1 MILHS
6 TKYSFY
12 SMKLLPFLA
21 ILALATGSVAFA
33 QTSPVSR
40 VTPPA
45 QEGLAIQS
53 NETLAFLGDSI
64 TRNGAA
70 MPGGYVCLVISG
82 LQANG
87 ITVTPYPAGIG
98 GHKSNQM
105 LERLDADVLSK
116 KPTWMTLSCGVN
128 DVWAG
133 DRGIPLDQYKVNMT
147 AIVDQAQAAGVKVMI
162 LTATMIGEQPANP
175 NNVKIATYNDFLRQL
190 AKEKRCLLADL
201 SADMFAALNPEIKD
215 RNQLTV
221 DGVHMNPVGD
231 QIMATGVLR
240 AFGMNESQLL
250 RARNYW
256 IAMPEIACK
265 VDAKGGVTFGQY
277 QQLRELA
284 AKQNRSIEDLAS
296 AQLTKALETLVPPR
310 TAAKH

>member
-1 MILHS
+1 
-6 TKYSFY
+6 
-12 SMKLLPFLA
+12 MKLLPFLA
-21 ILALATGSVAFA
+21 VLALATGSVAFA
-33 QTSPVSR
+33 QTAPVSSA
-40 VTPPA
+40 TPSV
-45 QEGLAIQS
+45 QQGLAIQS

-64 TRNGAA
+64 TQFGANL
-70 MPGGYVCLVISG
+70 PGGYVRLVISG

-87 ITVTPYPAGIG
+87 VPVTPYPAGMG
-98 GHKSNQM
+98 GNKSNQM
-105 LERLDADVLSK
+105 LERLEKDVLSK

-133 DRGIPLDQYKVNMT
+133 DKGIPLDQYKVNMA

-175 NNVKIATYNDFLRQL
+175 NNVKLATYNDFLRQL
-190 AKEKRCLLADL
+190 AKEKHCLLADVR
-201 SADMFAALNPEIKD
+201 ADVEAALNPEIKG

-221 DGVHMNPVGD
+221 DGVHMNPAGD

-240 AFGMNESQLL
+240 AFGMNESQLQK
-250 RARNYW
+250 ARNYW

-265 VDAKGGVTFGQY
+265 IDAKGGVTLRQY
-277 QQLRELA
+277 QQLREMA

-296 AQLTKALETLVPPR
+296 EQLTKALETLVPPQ
-310 TAAKH
+310 TAAKP

>member
-1 MILHS
+1 
-6 TKYSFY
+6 
-12 SMKLLPFLA
+12 MKLLPFLA
-21 ILALATGSVAFA
+21 AIALSAGSVALA
-33 QTSPVSR
+33 QTSPAPSAAQA
-40 VTPPA
+40 PA
-45 QEGLAIQS
+45 GVAVKS
-53 NETLAFLGDSI
+53 NESIAFLGDSI

-70 MPGGYVCLVISG
+70 MPGGYVCLVLSG
-82 LQANG
+82 LKANG

-98 GHKSNQM
+98 GDKSNQM
-105 LERLDADVLSK
+105 LERLDSDVLSK

-147 AIVDQAQAAGVKVMI
+147 AIVDQAQAAGAKVMI

-190 AKEKRCLLADL
+190 AKEKHCLLADL
-201 SADMFAALNPEIKD
+201 SADMFAALNPEVKG

-231 QIMATGVLR
+231 QIMAVGVLR
-240 AFGMNESQLL
+240 AFGLSESQLKK
-250 RARNYW
+250 AREFW

-265 VDAKGGVTFGQY
+265 VEAKGGVTFGQY
-277 QQLRELA
+277 QQLLEMA
-284 AKQNRSIEDLAS
+284 AKQNRSIETIAS
-296 AQLTKALETLVPPR
+296 EQLTKALETLVPPQ
-310 TAAKH
+310 TAAKP

>member
-1 MILHS
+1 
-6 TKYSFY
+6 
-12 SMKLLPFLA
+12 MKLLPFLA

-33 QTSPVSR
+33 QTAPVSS

-53 NETLAFLGDSI
+53 NEALAFLGDSI

-70 MPGGYVCLVISG
+70 MPGGYVCLVLSG
-82 LQANG
+82 LKANG
-87 ITVTPYPAGIG
+87 VSVTPYPAGIG
-98 GHKSNQM
+98 GNKSNQM

-162 LTATMIGEQPANP
+162 LTATMIGEQPTNP

-190 AKEKRCLLADL
+190 AKDKHCLLADL
-201 SADMFAALNPEIKD
+201 SADMFAALNPEVKD
-215 RNQLTV
+215 RTQLTV

-240 AFGMNESQLL
+240 AFGMNETQLQK
-250 RARNYW
+250 ARNYW
-256 IAMPEIACK
+256 ISMPEIACK

-277 QQLRELA
+277 QQLREMA

-296 AQLTKALETLVPPR
+296 EQLTKALEKLVPPQL
-310 TAAKH
+310 TVKQ